1 MVVSAAV
8 LVVGRDSH
16 ITAVAVL
23 LSVRGLANACLVGL
37 AVGAT
42 SNLVEFSAPRISHSL
57 GWWQGCSSTP
67 APLGAPVA
75 ASLAGLSL
83 ARLLLVA
90 WFEPQ
95 HTHPLGLTF

>member
-1 MVVSAAV
+1 MTNIISYFSLFVSLSLRMSLPAMVVSAAV

-23 LSVRGLANACLVGL
+23 LSVRGLADACIVGL

-57 GWWQGCSSTP
+57 GWWQG
-67 APLGAPVA
+67 
-75 ASLAGLSL
+75 
-83 ARLLLVA
+83 
-90 WFEPQ
+90 
-95 HTHPLGLTF
+95 